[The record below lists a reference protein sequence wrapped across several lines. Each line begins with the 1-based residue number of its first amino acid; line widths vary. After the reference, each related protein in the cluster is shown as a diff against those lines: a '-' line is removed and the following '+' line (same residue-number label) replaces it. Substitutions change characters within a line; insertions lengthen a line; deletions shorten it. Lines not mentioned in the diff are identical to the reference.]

1 MCELDNV
8 IVLQDEVGEDVEFEF
23 LDLVEL
29 EGAEYVVLS
38 PIDDEGEGSE
48 VIVLKV
54 EECEDDEVEC
64 YSTVDDE
71 GLLMRV
77 FGIFKDRFKEVY
89 DFAE

>member
-8 IVLQDEVGEDVEFEF
+8 IVLQDEVGADVEFEF

-38 PIDDEGEGSE
+38 PIDDEGKGSE

-71 GLLMRV
+71 ELLMRV
-77 FGIFKDRFKEVY
+77 FGIFKDRFKDIY